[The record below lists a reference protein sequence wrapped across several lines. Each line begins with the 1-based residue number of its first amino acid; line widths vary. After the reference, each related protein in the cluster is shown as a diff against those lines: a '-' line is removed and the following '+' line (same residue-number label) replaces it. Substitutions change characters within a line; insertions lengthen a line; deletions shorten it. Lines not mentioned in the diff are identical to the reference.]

1 MKTFLKFIKPYW
13 GLVILTIVFVALQ
26 SFSDLILPDMN
37 ATIIDQGVLQ
47 GDIGKII
54 KYGIY
59 MILLSVLV
67 GAASLASS
75 YFSAKMS
82 MLYGRDIR
90 SSLFHKIE
98 QFSQQDMDEFGTA
111 TLITRNTNDV
121 NQMQMM
127 LQMLLRTILT
137 TPIMLIGGIIMAA
150 KQDPKLTIIMVC
162 IIPIVTA
169 LMVYIGK
176 KGHPMFKLQQTQVDR
191 MNEVLREQ
199 LSGVRVIRAFVRT
212 PYEARRYADA
222 NEEMRRVATKAQ
234 LTMTVMQPATTIVM
248 NFATLFAYWM
258 GASRINSGVMQ
269 IGALTAFV
277 TYLSQILM
285 SVSSTSMLF
294 NMIPRAITSIERVQ
308 KILDHQPSVSDDAV
322 EVEDFDGGK
331 FESLEFRHVSFA
343 YPGAARH
350 VLDDISFV
358 THPGET
364 TAIIGS
370 TGSGKST
377 LVNLIPRVYDV
388 TEGQI
393 LINGRD
399 IRTVPQEKLRS
410 YLGYIPQT
418 AFLFDGTIS
427 SNMRY
432 GKSDATPE
440 EMWHALEIAQGKAFV
455 EDKAGQLESEI
466 SQSGSN
472 VSGGQ
477 RQRLSIARAVIRKP
491 SVYIFDDSFSALD
504 FKTDANLR
512 AALKAE
518 TKDAAVLIVAQ
529 RVTTVMNAN
538 RIVVLDEG
546 KIVGLGT
553 HKELLETCPV
563 YKEIVLSQ
571 ISEEE
576 VA

>member
-13 GLVILTIVFVALQ
+13 GLVLLTVLFVALQ
-26 SFSDLILPDMN
+26 SFADLILPDVN
-37 ATIIDQGVLQ
+37 ATIIDQGVMRNNIPL
-47 GDIGKII
+47 II
-54 KYGIY
+54 KNGVY
-59 MILLSVLV
+59 MIVVSIIV

-75 YFSAKMS
+75 YFSSKMS

-90 SSLFHKIE
+90 SSLFYKIQ

-150 KQDPKLTIIMVC
+150 KQDPKLTLIMLC
-162 IIPIVTA
+162 IIPVVTF

-212 PYEARRYADA
+212 PYEEKRYQTA
-222 NEEMRRVATKAQ
+222 NEEMKRVATRAQ
-234 LTMTVMQPATTIVM
+234 VTMTIMMPATTIIM

-258 GASRINSGVMQ
+258 GAQRINAGIME

-277 TYLSQILM
+277 TYLAQILM
-285 SVSSTSMLF
+285 SVSATSMLF
-294 NMIPRAITSIERVQ
+294 NMIPRAITSIERVN
-308 KILDHQPSVSDDAV
+308 KILNHEPSVSDAAV
-322 EVEDFDGGK
+322 EAEDFGSEG
-331 FESLEFRHVSFA
+331 FQSLEFRSVDFS
-343 YPGAARH
+343 YPGAARK
-350 VLDDISFV
+350 VLEDISFV
-358 THPGET
+358 TRPGET

-377 LVNLIPRVYDV
+377 LVNLIPRIYDV
-388 TEGQI
+388 TGGQI

-399 IRTVPQEKLRS
+399 IRTVPQEKLRT

-418 AFLFDGTIS
+418 AFLFDGTIA
-427 SNMRY
+427 SNLRH
-432 GKSDATPE
+432 GKADATEE
-440 EMWHALEIAQGKAFV
+440 EMWHALEIAQGKNFV

-477 RQRLSIARAVIRKP
+477 RQRLAIARAVIRKP
-491 SVYIFDDSFSALD
+491 AIYIFDDSFSALD

-512 AALKAE
+512 KALAAE

-529 RVTTVMNAN
+529 RVTTVMHAN

-546 KIVGLGT
+546 KVVGLGT